1 MFTQILK
8 GEKVSKERALQILAR
23 NFEEKNVHTRPDNI
37 IFFMNGAFVSA
48 VILFTNIVKESVLSF
63 QNKFSVYLNCT

>member
-1 MFTQILK
+1 MFTHILK
-8 GEKVSKERALQILAR
+8 GEKVSKERALQILPS
-23 NFEEKNVHTRPDNI
+23 NFEKKNVHTRPDNI

>member
-23 NFEEKNVHTRPDNI
+23 NFEKKNVLTRPYII
-37 IFFMNGAFVSA
+37 IFFMNGSFGSSDT
-48 VILFTNIVKESVLSF
+48 LFTNIVKENVLSF
-63 QNKFSVYLNCT
+63 SNILSVYLNCT

>member
-23 NFEEKNVHTRPDNI
+23 NFEKKY
-37 IFFMNGAFVSA
+37 A
-48 VILFTNIVKESVLSF
+48 
-63 QNKFSVYLNCT
+63 Y

>member
-23 NFEEKNVHTRPDNI
+23 NFEEKKC
-37 IFFMNGAFVSA
+37 A
-48 VILFTNIVKESVLSF
+48 
-63 QNKFSVYLNCT
+63 Y